1 MWAAGDQKYLHSGA
15 AQQAFAGFDFP
26 VVLVDNLTGDG

>member
-1 MWAAGDQKYLHSGA
+1 VGCWRPKMTSILA